1 MDSASGMILDME
13 LVHVSE
19 TDGKLFSW
27 FLEKAFHAFFE
38 RKKKWGVVILE
49 LVFWCNA

>member
-19 TDGKLFSW
+19 TDGKL
-27 FLEKAFHAFFE
+27 AFWEERFFMLLQE
-38 RKKKWGVVILE
+38 RKKKGGGGAFFK
-49 LVFWCNA
+49 LVF